1 MAYRR
6 VCAIIGQPVAEFA
19 DHIRQL
25 MGENAGST
33 ARVVTF
39 NPNTNE
45 SHVVTVVAATS
56 AWGDRAGRD
65 EEFVLTLAE
74 NRGYVHG
81 GGGASGA
88 AAEGTQA
95 AKPQG
100 ASKGRRTLF
109 KGRVQLSP
117 SPSSARQSSRGGG
130 GGGGRGRGAP
140 ARQGKRQARGQRRPA
155 RTVPGLSSIAGV
167 CMLCAVA
174 AAGGISFYASYMSQT
189 AEQGTIEVLRAEI
202 IEIGDTGLG
211 RLLDLELYASHTNC
225 VAVDG
230 IGLTNVIAIHEYG
243 DGCNEL
249 TGRWNIDP
257 PANAVSYAT
266 DTGVHVI
273 LEGHQIPSTDNEW
286 TMIEIDTDTASII
299 HPVRVTGAR
308 ATGGW

>member
-6 VCAIIGQPVAEFA
+6 VCEIIGQPVAEFA

-45 SHVVTVVAATS
+45 SHVVTVVAAT
-56 AWGDRAGRD
+56 ARWGDRAGRD

-74 NRGYVHG
+74 NHGYVHG
-81 GGGASGA
+81 AGGSPAA
-88 AAEGTQA
+88 AAEGTQP

-117 SPSSARQSSRGGG
+117 SAARPSPRGGG
-130 GGGGRGRGAP
+130 GTS
-140 ARQGKRQARGQRRPA
+140 ARQGRRRPSPPRRQAGA
-155 RTVPGLSSIAGV
+155 RPGLSSIAGV

-174 AAGGISFYASYMSQT
+174 AAGGIAFYTSYMSHA
-189 AEQGTIEVLRAEI
+189 AEQGTINVIRAEI

-230 IGLTNVIAIHEYG
+230 IGHDRPMAVHEDG
-243 DGCNEL
+243 DGCDEL
-249 TGRWNIDP
+249 TGRRNLDQSP
-257 PANAVSYAT
+257 SAVSYGT

-273 LEGHQIPSTDNEW
+273 LEDYQIPSTGSEW
-286 TMIEIDTDTASII
+286 TMIEIRTDTASII
-299 HPVRVTGAR
+299 HPVRVTGDR
-308 ATGGW
+308 VTGGW